1 MKKTDIAML
10 ILISSVAIMIAF
22 FVAKSI
28 PFLQPS
34 EDGVKVKTID
44 EISSQVEQPDET
56 VFYDEAINPTVE
68 IVVGGN

>member
-10 ILISSVAIMIAF
+10 ILISSVAVMIAF
-22 FVAKSI
+22 FVVRSI
-28 PFLQPS
+28 PFLQPP

-44 EISSQVEQPDET
+44 EISSEVEQPDAS
-56 VFYDEAINPTVE
+56 VFNDKAINPTVE